1 MPAHLEL
8 SLNGTVLGEF
18 GLIRERV
25 TIGRNADGDVHLDN
39 VAVSGTHAVIITM
52 MGDSYVEDLES
63 TNGTYVNGNL
73 VRKHALRNG
82 DVIRIG
88 RHQLTYINND
98 ASPDDNFEQTV
109 VLRPGAFA
117 MAAAAAAR
125 DLAKASATPPAA
137 TPPPAP
143 PAATPPPALAPT
155 PQAAAGGI
163 PQPSTR
169 PSIRL
174 MSGPGAGKQLE
185 LRKDRMTLGRPG
197 VQVAVIRR
205 LAEGYFIS
213 DVEGPEPIVNGLPTA
228 GQDVALKDQD
238 VVELAGIKLAF
249 LAGG

>member
-117 MAAAAAAR
+117 MAAAA
-125 DLAKASATPPAA
+125 
-137 TPPPAP
+137 
-143 PAATPPPALAPT
+143 
-155 PQAAAGGI
+155 
-163 PQPSTR
+163 
-169 PSIRL
+169 
-174 MSGPGAGKQLE
+174 
-185 LRKDRMTLGRPG
+185 
-197 VQVAVIRR
+197 
-205 LAEGYFIS
+205 
-213 DVEGPEPIVNGLPTA
+213 
-228 GQDVALKDQD
+228 
-238 VVELAGIKLAF
+238 
-249 LAGG
+249 